1 MGGSSPRQ
9 DAKKTHSLP
18 KALTDLRMTC
28 NLSKPLPYKLLLAA
42 TRHAAEGRGRRA
54 KQPSQTERGAKAQPG
69 PGLYGGYRVGAPGQ
83 GGADGGGRRPC
94 TCLPWPSASPA
105 GRGRW
110 RGGGRR
116 GRATDQAGGGEDAL
130 RAAPR
135 AGGAPSPRAPLGG
148 QADPDPAWTH
158 GNTCALGPAGA
169 GGAGGWGSR
178 SAVEGASVLL
188 GRFGCVRRTPRQSGG
203 EDGGRTSTHSVA
215 LGRARRACSLSPG
228 LEGAAGRARCADSG
242 LPLPGVGVGG
252 SGVTLRLFP
261 DGTEARNFVSFL
273 P

>member
-1 MGGSSPRQ
+1 M
-9 DAKKTHSLP
+9 
-18 KALTDLRMTC
+18 
-28 NLSKPLPYKLLLAA
+28 AA
-42 TRHAAEGRGRRA
+42 
-54 KQPSQTERGAKAQPG
+54 
-69 PGLYGGYRVGAPGQ
+69 
-83 GGADGGGRRPC
+83 GGGPAP
-94 TCLPWPSASPA
+94 CLPWPSASPA

-116 GRATDQAGGGEDAL
+116 GRAKGQAGGCEDAL

-135 AGGAPSPRAPLGG
+135 ARGRGGAPSPRAPLGG
-148 QADPDPAWTH
+148 RADPDPAWTR

-169 GGAGGWGSR
+169 GGRWGSGAR

-188 GRFGCVRRTPRQSGG
+188 GRFRCVQRTPRQSGG
-203 EDGGRTSTHSVA
+203 EDGGGTSTHSVA

>member
-1 MGGSSPRQ
+1 MPPRAGAGGPSSQARQ
-9 DAKKTHSLP
+9 SEGP
-18 KALTDLRMTC
+18 KR
-28 NLSKPLPYKLLLAA
+28 SQ
-42 TRHAAEGRGRRA
+42 GRG
-54 KQPSQTERGAKAQPG
+54 STGATG
-69 PGLYGGYRVGAPGQ
+69 
-83 GGADGGGRRPC
+83 
-94 TCLPWPSASPA
+94 S
-105 GRGRW
+105 
-110 RGGGRR
+110 GRR
-116 GRATDQAGGGEDAL
+116 GKAGPMAAGGGPAPVFL
-130 RAAPR
+130 GLQRVQPAGGAGGVGGAGAGRRVRLAAARMLCAPPR
-135 AGGAPSPRAPLGG
+135 ALKGAPSPRAPLGG
-148 QADPDPAWTH
+148 RADPDPAWTH

-169 GGAGGWGSR
+169 GGAGGWGAR